1 MATLS
6 EIAYDIMSNIEGTS
20 RISDDSEL
28 SIDQVYF
35 KIHTTRA
42 MLIRQDQAKG
52 RSLSDNITQTL
63 PCLEVTKV
71 NASECCNITAPCE
84 LYRTKLQLPRA
95 IETYQ
100 RDLIVRVGGVDITGP
115 SWNYISLAHIP
126 WAGISKWTKDSTK
139 WFTKGGYVYI
149 INPPPV
155 TRISVTGVFED
166 PTDLAQYPTCSGQPC
181 FSNDSNEYPLSSFMV
196 PTLKQLVLEDLM
208 RMRNTPADNRGNEE
222 PKVQNKLEQ

>member
-1 MATLS
+1 MTLN
-6 EIAYDIMSNIEGTS
+6 ELAYDIMSNIEGTS

-52 RSLSDNITQTL
+52 RSLSDNIVQTL
-63 PCLEVTKV
+63 PCLEVMKV

-139 WFTKGGYVYI
+139 WFTKGGYIYI
-149 INPPPV
+149 INPPAV
-155 TRISVTGVFED
+155 AKISVSGVFED
-166 PTDLAQYPTCSGQPC
+166 PSDLTQYPTCTGQPC

-208 RMRNTPADNRGNEE
+208 RMRNSPEDSKGNED

>member
-1 MATLS
+1 MTLN
-6 EIAYDIMSNIEGTS
+6 ELAYDIMSNIEGTS

-52 RSLSDNITQTL
+52 RSLSDNIMQTL

-71 NASECCNITAPCE
+71 NASECCGITSPCE
-84 LYRTKLQLPRA
+84 LLRTKLQLPRA

-100 RDLIVRVGGVDITGP
+100 RDLIIRVSGVDITGQ
-115 SWNYISLAHIP
+115 SWNYISLAQIP
-126 WAGISKWTKDSTK
+126 WAGISKWTKGTTK

-149 INPPPV
+149 LNPPAV
-155 TRISVTGVFED
+155 KKISVTGIFED
-166 PTDLAQYPTCSGQPC
+166 PTDLTQYPTCSGQPC
-181 FSNDSNEYPLSSFMV
+181 YTADSNEYPLSSYMV

-208 RMRNTPADNRGNEE
+208 RMRQSPSDEKGNEE
-222 PKVQNKLEQ
+222 DKVQNKIDQ

>member
-1 MATLS
+1 MTLN
-6 EIAYDIMSNIEGTS
+6 ELAYDIMSNVEGTS

-35 KIHTTRA
+35 KIHTTRS

-52 RSLSDNITQTL
+52 RSLSDNVMQTL
-63 PCLEVTKV
+63 PCLDVIEVD
-71 NASECCNITAPCE
+71 ASECCGITSPCE
-84 LYRTKLQLPRA
+84 LYRTALRLPRA

-100 RDLIVRVGGVDITGP
+100 KDLIVRVSGVDITGP
-115 SWNYISLAHIP
+115 SWNYLSLAHLP

-149 INPPPV
+149 LNPPPV
-155 TRISVTGVFED
+155 TKISVTGVFED
-166 PTDLAQYPTCSGQPC
+166 PTDLAQYPSCSGTPC
-181 FSNDSNEYPLSSFMV
+181 FSNDNDEYPLSSYMV

-208 RMRNTPADNRGNEE
+208 RMRSAPADDKGNEDA
-222 PKVQNKLEQ
+222 KVQNKIDQ

>member
-1 MATLS
+1 MTLN
-6 EIAYDIMSNIEGTS
+6 ELAYDIMSNVEGTS

-52 RSLSDNITQTL
+52 RSLSDNIMQTL
-63 PCLEVTKV
+63 PCLNVIKV
-71 NASECCNITAPCE
+71 NASECCGITAPCE
-84 LYRTKLQLPRA
+84 LYRTELQLPRA

-100 RDLIVRVGGVDITGP
+100 RDLIVRVSGVDITGP

-126 WAGISKWTKDSTK
+126 WSGISKWTKDSTK
-139 WFTKGGYVYI
+139 WFVKDRYVYI
-149 INPPPV
+149 LNPPMV
-155 TRISVTGVFED
+155 KKISVTGVFED
-166 PTDLAQYPTCSGQPC
+166 PTDLSAYPTCSGTPC
-181 FSNDSNEYPLSSFMV
+181 FSSDNNEYPLSSFMV

-208 RMRNTPADNRGNEE
+208 RMRGAPADEKGNEE
-222 PKVQNKLEQ
+222 AKVQNKLDQ

>member
-1 MATLS
+1 MTLN
-6 EIAYDIMSNIEGTS
+6 ELAYDIMSNIEGTS

-166 PTDLAQYPTCSGQPC
+166 PTDLTQYPTCSGQPC